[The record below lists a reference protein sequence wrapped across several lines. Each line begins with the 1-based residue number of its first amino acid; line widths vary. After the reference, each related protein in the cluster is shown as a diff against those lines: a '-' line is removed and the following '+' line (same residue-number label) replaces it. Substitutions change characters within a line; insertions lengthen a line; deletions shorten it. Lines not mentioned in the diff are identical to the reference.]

1 MSRKSNGRRGN
12 FQLLM
17 VNDPDGDLSPGTSM
31 AIYNTYRGDV
41 MLTPPLSYPK
51 NFATT
56 HAYVS
61 SSGKSDVF
69 LKKSIVT
76 KCKLY
81 AVSGDPQ
88 DSIDV

>member
-1 MSRKSNGRRGN
+1 M
-12 FQLLM
+12 
-17 VNDPDGDLSPGTSM
+17 P
-31 AIYNTYRGDV
+31 
-41 MLTPPLSYPK
+41 TPPLSYPK

-56 HAYVS
+56 YAYVS

-69 LKKSIVT
+69 LEKSIVT

-88 DSIDV
+88 DSVGV

>member
-1 MSRKSNGRRGN
+1 MPRKSNGRRGN

-17 VNDPDGDLSPGTSM
+17 VNDPDGGLSPGRCM
-31 AIYNTYRGDV
+31 ALYIRIGGRNAYAPSLV
-41 MLTPPLSYPK
+41 PE

-69 LKKSIVT
+69 LEKSIVT

-88 DSIDV
+88 DLIDV